1 LLIIQPKNYLN
12 SEKIAALSV
21 KRNLSPV
28 VASEDVTQRIAL
40 IAPDRPA

>member
-12 SEKIAALSV
+12 SEKIAAWSV

-28 VASEDVTQRIAL
+28 VASEQLTQRIAL